1 MARRFLLSCY
11 ASVTERTAI
20 DRLPAAPA
28 RIREAFAP
36 LPFNDAVASVPSAR
50 AERG

>member
-1 MARRFLLSCY
+1 
-11 ASVTERTAI
+11 VTERTAI

-36 LPFNDAVASVPSAR
+36 LPFYDIGASAPFAR
-50 AERG
+50 AEVD